1 MKRLGTIDEALD
13 AIYSFVDYS
22 MTHVQTTD
30 AAVFSLAKIREL
42 MTRLGNPQETF
53 RSIHVAGTKGKGSV
67 CALMSSELSSYG
79 YKVGFYSSPHLI
91 DFNERFQINGKMIGN
106 GRLLELINRVLA
118 VIDDGFRP
126 STFDLMT
133 AIAFCWFAEER
144 VDFAVVETGLGGRLD
159 STNVVNPI
167 LTVITSISMDHTAFL
182 GDTIEAIAGEKA
194 GILKA
199 GVPTV
204 VAPEHPDALKTILTR
219 AKAIGAPVVNVRE
232 TYGFQRVADDVHGQD
247 VLFWRRVDQAV
258 FNRWL
263 DSAADEFSPARF
275 HLNLVGLYQVLNAAT
290 AAAGLIR
297 LKADGYLPDAGL
309 SFNGFAGAEWPGRF
323 EVMRLD
329 GERTV
334 VLDGAHNPDSA
345 EKLTV
350 AVNRYFGV
358 RRIGFVVGF
367 SEDKNAAAMIETFG
381 AVGSVFIATRST
393 HPRAADP
400 AEIAAQVRVNGRP
413 VSVCETLEGALAEM
427 RRMTDVEVFIVTG
440 SLFVA
445 GGMRSLLLGREL

>member
-199 GVPTV
+199 GVPAV

-232 TYGFQRVADDVHGQD
+232 T
-247 VLFWRRVDQAV
+247 
-258 FNRWL
+258 
-263 DSAADEFSPARF
+263 
-275 HLNLVGLYQVLNAAT
+275 
-290 AAAGLIR
+290 
-297 LKADGYLPDAGL
+297 
-309 SFNGFAGAEWPGRF
+309 
-323 EVMRLD
+323 
-329 GERTV
+329 
-334 VLDGAHNPDSA
+334 
-345 EKLTV
+345 
-350 AVNRYFGV
+350 
-358 RRIGFVVGF
+358 
-367 SEDKNAAAMIETFG
+367 
-381 AVGSVFIATRST
+381 
-393 HPRAADP
+393 
-400 AEIAAQVRVNGRP
+400 
-413 VSVCETLEGALAEM
+413 
-427 RRMTDVEVFIVTG
+427 
-440 SLFVA
+440 
-445 GGMRSLLLGREL
+445 